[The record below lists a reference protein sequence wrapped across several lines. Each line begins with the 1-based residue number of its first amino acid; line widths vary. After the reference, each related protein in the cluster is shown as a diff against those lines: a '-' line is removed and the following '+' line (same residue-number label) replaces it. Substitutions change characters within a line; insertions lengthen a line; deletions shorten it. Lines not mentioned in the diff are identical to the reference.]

1 MSLDPAESDDLT
13 SAAYAS
19 NLDEL
24 VDASH
29 AKLWIHGH
37 IHRPTSYRIG
47 ETRVV
52 SNPRG
57 YPDGPI
63 DPMFDPALVLEV

>member
-1 MSLDPAESDDLT
+1 MDPAESEELI

-19 NLDEL
+19 NLDKL
-24 VDASH
+24 VDASQ

-37 IHRPTSYRIG
+37 IHRPISYQIG

-63 DPMFDPALVLEV
+63 DPDFDPALVIEV